1 MEKPEKI
8 QSMED
13 LIRALSSGKEGV
25 GVIGGADGMSPQDRV
40 SKTRKI
46 VGLRHDPANHHVF
59 AFGDVVR
66 HKYPELCMQ
75 KSAENPCV
83 FVRYLEEPVRG
94 YDYVK
99 DTQELHSNASATVF
113 ESVSHTLFMELDCVI
128 AVIFDDG
135 DMRYCEYLLDSR
147 DFEPHPDFS

>member
-1 MEKPEKI
+1 MAKPEKI

-66 HKYPELCMQ
+66 HKYPELCTQ
-75 KSAENPCV
+75 KSAENPCI

-99 DTQELHSNASATVF
+99 DTQELHSNASTV
-113 ESVSHTLFMELDCVI
+113 VLDCVI

-135 DMRYCEYLLDSR
+135 DARYCEYLLDSR

>member
-1 MEKPEKI
+1 MAKPEKI

-25 GVIGGADGMSPQDRV
+25 GVIGGADVMSPQDRV

-59 AFGDVVR
+59 EFGDVVR

-75 KSAENPCV
+75 NSAENPCI

-99 DTQELHSNASATVF
+99 DTQELHSNASTAV
-113 ESVSHTLFMELDCVI
+113 LDCVI

-135 DMRYCEYLLDSR
+135 DVRYCEYLLDSR

>member
-1 MEKPEKI
+1 MAKPEKI

-25 GVIGGADGMSPQDRV
+25 GVIGGADVMSPQDRV

-83 FVRYLEEPVRG
+83 FVRYLEEPARG

-99 DTQELHSNASATVF
+99 DAQELHSNASATV
-113 ESVSHTLFMELDCVI
+113 LDCVI

-135 DMRYCEYLLDSR
+135 DVRYCEYLLDSR

>member
-1 MEKPEKI
+1 MAKPEKI

-13 LIRALSSGKEGV
+13 LIRVLSSGKEGV
-25 GVIGGADGMSPQDRV
+25 GLISGADVMSPQDRV
-40 SKTRKI
+40 NKTREI
-46 VGLRHDPANHHVF
+46 AMLRHDPANSHRF

-66 HKYPELCMQ
+66 HKYPELCAQ

-99 DTQELHSNASATVF
+99 GTQELHSNASTAV
-113 ESVSHTLFMELDCVI
+113 LDCVI
-128 AVIFDDG
+128 AVVFDDG
-135 DMRYCEYLLDSR
+135 DTRYCEYLLDSR